1 MLGRHKSS
9 VTSSEASSVPC
20 QGINL
25 SITQGIPFPLQ
36 NPFTKGRL
44 FEREGGFSPEPQM
57 NTSREMMMLL
67 NRKDCT
73 DDDNMPIDEESDGR
87 LEGEDEDDEENNE
100 SEPRAR
106 MGHNRENVH
115 RGTDIPSEGLRI
127 NNR

>member
-1 MLGRHKSS
+1 M
-9 VTSSEASSVPC
+9 SSESNSVPC

-44 FEREGGFSPEPQM
+44 FEREDGFSSEAQM

-67 NRKDCT
+67 NSKDCT
-73 DDDNMPIDEESDGR
+73 DDDSMPIDEEGDGR

-100 SEPRAR
+100 SETRGR
-106 MGHNRENVH
+106 IGNNREKVR
-115 RGTDIPSEGLRI
+115 RGTDIPTEGLRI